1 MKSIMY
7 HYVRNYSSRFPYL
20 NFLHY
25 KNFEKQIEYFKLH
38 YKFFDC
44 NDFSYFQGHK
54 PIKKKIFL
62 TFDDGLSCHYKYV
75 YKILKK
81 NKINGIFYIPTSPFI
96 KSEILQPHKIHLILA
111 KFGGLKACKVL
122 EKNLSEKMIDQ
133 KKKNLFKLSTYR
145 NQNNKTAVNFF
156 KKTLNYYLKKDFKI
170 PLTNKIFKILFDN
183 SEKKI
188 AKDFYMDE
196 KKIRVM
202 IKNGMVIGSH
212 SATHP
217 LMSDMSKVETD
228 NEIKKSFDY
237 IGQFYKNRTYCH
249 PYGGFKSFNS
259 YTEKSLFNNKV
270 TFSMNVEPK
279 EISLDQIKK
288 RPHALSRYDCN
299 IFPHGKVF
307 KK

>member
-111 KFGGLKACKVL
+111 KFGSLKACQVL

-133 KKKNLFKLSTYR
+133 KKKNL
-145 NQNNKTAVNFF
+145 
-156 KKTLNYYLKKDFKI
+156 
-170 PLTNKIFKILFDN
+170 
-183 SEKKI
+183 
-188 AKDFYMDE
+188 
-196 KKIRVM
+196 
-202 IKNGMVIGSH
+202 
-212 SATHP
+212 
-217 LMSDMSKVETD
+217 
-228 NEIKKSFDY
+228 
-237 IGQFYKNRTYCH
+237 
-249 PYGGFKSFNS
+249 
-259 YTEKSLFNNKV
+259 
-270 TFSMNVEPK
+270 
-279 EISLDQIKK
+279 
-288 RPHALSRYDCN
+288 
-299 IFPHGKVF
+299 
-307 KK
+307 